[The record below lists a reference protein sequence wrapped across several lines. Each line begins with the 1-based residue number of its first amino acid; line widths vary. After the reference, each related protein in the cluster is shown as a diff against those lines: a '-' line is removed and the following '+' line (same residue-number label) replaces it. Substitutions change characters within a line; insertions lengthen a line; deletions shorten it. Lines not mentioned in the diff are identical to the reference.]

1 MHRFRTSICDTM
13 LQFND
18 ILITQ
23 VDKGKEH
30 KGIRKLK
37 IFEFKNTRTDIKKML
52 WSLRKKESNMSDNS
66 YIPNKTKIIP
76 VIDFTEE
83 QSFSVMQKTPV
94 VENTSTDDC
103 KEVIQMTN
111 NTYKL
116 VQINCL
122 GTNFVHYFS

>member
-18 ILITQ
+18 ILMTQ

-83 QSFSVMQKTPV
+83 QSFSVM
-94 VENTSTDDC
+94 
-103 KEVIQMTN
+103 
-111 NTYKL
+111 
-116 VQINCL
+116 
-122 GTNFVHYFS
+122 